1 MAKQN
6 KLKDSICYL
15 IGAIDFCE
23 NRGVTWRRTVI
34 QECEKRDFGVK
45 FLDPTN
51 KLEGLHSDV
60 GEEQDH
66 IKKLKHAKRWDSL
79 KQLMKTIV
87 RQDHRC
93 VDISDFIIMH
103 VDPKIHMCGSYFE
116 LRSALSQKKPYFI
129 IVEGGRS
136 NTPNWLFGIL
146 DHNYIFDDIA
156 SVISRLQEID
166 AGCELND
173 RWVLI
178 RDKLKEL

>member
-1 MAKQN
+1 MG

-23 NRGVTWRRTVI
+23 NQGVAWRRTLI
-34 QECEKRDFGVK
+34 QKCAECDFGIK

-51 KLEGLHSDV
+51 KLEGLQSDV
-60 GEEQDH
+60 GDEQER
-66 IKKLKHAKRWDSL
+66 IQNLKLTEQWDSL
-79 KQLMKTIV
+79 KQLMKMIV

-93 VDISDFIIMH
+93 VDISDFIIMYI
-103 VDPKIHMCGSYFE
+103 DTKTHMCGSYFE

-129 IVEGGRS
+129 IIEGGRS
-136 NTPNWLFGIL
+136 NAPNWLFGIL
-146 DHNYIFDDIA
+146 DHNCIFDDIP

-166 AGCELND
+166 DGCELND
-173 RWVLI
+173 RWILI

>member
-1 MAKQN
+1 MN

-15 IGAIDFCE
+15 IGGIDFCE
-23 NRGVTWRRTVI
+23 NQGVTWRRTLI
-34 QECEKRDFGVK
+34 QKCAERDFGIK

-51 KLEGLHSDV
+51 KLEGLKLDV
-60 GEEQDH
+60 GSEQERIEEL
-66 IKKLKHAKRWDSL
+66 KLAKQWDSL
-79 KQLMKTIV
+79 RKLMRTIV

-93 VDISDFIIMH
+93 VDISDFIIMYI
-103 VDPKIHMCGSYFE
+103 DTKIHMCGSYFE
-116 LRSALSQKKPYFI
+116 LRAALSQKKPYFI
-129 IVEGGRS
+129 IVKGGRA

-146 DHNYIFDDIA
+146 DYNCIFDDIP

-166 AGCELND
+166 SGCKLND